1 MVFSLSTGHELLCSN
16 PTGLKPF
23 FRAKTL
29 WFDRGG
35 EHCYDLCHGLFARIV
50 IARFVKNASTGQAPP
65 SSPDASHGSGHAF
78 VESGVGEICACSR
91 HIFLRLA
98 NDARHMWIYM
108 TEQGIHRKLADL
120 FYQVFLALNLERLS
134 NGADRWL
141 HMRIITDEQAR
152 GLGEVVYH
160 ACRAHMFTSVLELL
174 CSLRFVEL
182 RIMFD
187 QLAELLEDYRLAEE
201 LFLRF
206 PGTGDFI
213 SPRF

>member
-1 MVFSLSTGHELLCSN
+1 
-16 PTGLKPF
+16 
-23 FRAKTL
+23 
-29 WFDRGG
+29 
-35 EHCYDLCHGLFARIV
+35 
-50 IARFVKNASTGQAPP
+50 
-65 SSPDASHGSGHAF
+65 
-78 VESGVGEICACSR
+78 
-91 HIFLRLA
+91 
-98 NDARHMWIYM
+98 M

-152 GLGEVVYH
+152 GLGEVAYH

-206 PGTGDFI
+206 PGNGDFI
-213 SPRF
+213 PSRS